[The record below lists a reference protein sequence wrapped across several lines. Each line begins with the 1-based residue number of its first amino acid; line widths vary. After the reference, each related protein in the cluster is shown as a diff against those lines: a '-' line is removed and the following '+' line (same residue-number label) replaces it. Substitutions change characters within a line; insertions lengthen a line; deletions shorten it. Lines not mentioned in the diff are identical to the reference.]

1 MNNATRGNN
10 PKTSSAW
17 LKQTCAI
24 GMMFWLGASAASAI
38 AAPAARPNIVFIL
51 ADDLGYGSVGC
62 YGASPQVVKTPHID
76 RLAREGMRFTQAY
89 TPGSWCTPTRYALM
103 TGRYFW
109 RRNNPRHLIVPL
121 LIETTRPTLA
131 SLLQQAGYATAV
143 VGKWDLGFGT
153 KPREFTDL
161 SSPLSPG
168 PRQVGFDY
176 FFGIPHNH
184 GEHWGVYAEN
194 EAVWGLRSTNH
205 VEPPPGWC
213 KKMGFDA
220 PQRDDW
226 TAQTVL
232 TDRAVAWLK
241 QQSPAKPFFL
251 YFASA
256 AIHVPITP
264 TKDARGTSGAGIY
277 GDWIHDVDI
286 SVGCI
291 LKALDEVGVMEN
303 TLVIFT
309 SDNGA
314 HQFEKPAKHAPTP
327 PPYTNLVDAVWEA
340 QQKGLKPNGIL
351 RGQKCGIHEGGFR
364 VPFVARWPGHIPAKS
379 ESGQM
384 ICLVDMLAT
393 TAALLDVPLP
403 KPEVAAE
410 DSCSFLPALLG
421 QTAAKPGRDTLV
433 LQNLVVFPKHIGGV
447 FAVRKGRWKWIEGI
461 ATGPGKADEALY
473 DLASDPAEK
482 HNVIQAHP
490 DVVKEL
496 RAALNA
502 IRNRGHS
509 RAE

>member
-1 MNNATRGNN
+1 MKHFRI
-10 PKTSSAW
+10 S
-17 LKQTCAI
+17 L
-24 GMMFWLGASAASAI
+24 LLASFCIPHLAF
-38 AAPAARPNIVFIL
+38 AAPPNIVFIL
-51 ADDLGYGSVGC
+51 ADDLGYGSTGC
-62 YGASPQVVKTPHID
+62 YGAPPQVVKTPHID
-76 RLAREGMRFTQAY
+76 RLAQEGIRFTEAY

-109 RRNNPRHLIVPL
+109 RKPVEPIRPGQLRSL
-121 LIETTRPTLA
+121 LIETNRLTVA
-131 SLLQQAGYATAV
+131 SLLKQAGYATAII
-143 VGKWDLGFGT
+143 GKWDLCFGT

-161 SSPLSPG
+161 SSPLAPG

-194 EAVWGLRSTNH
+194 EGVWGLRSTNY
-205 VEPPPGWC
+205 VEPPKPVYS

-251 YFASA
+251 YFSSA
-256 AIHVPITP
+256 AIHEPITP
-264 TKDARGTSGAGIY
+264 TKESKGTSGAGIY
-277 GDWIHDVDI
+277 GDWIHDLDN
-286 SVGCI
+286 SVGRI
-291 LKALDEVGVMEN
+291 LKTLDEAGVREN

-314 HQFEKPAKHAPTP
+314 HQIEKPVRHGPIP
-327 PPYTNLVDAVWEA
+327 PPYTFILDAVWEA

-351 RGQKCGIHEGGFR
+351 RDQKGTIYEGGFR
-364 VPFVARWPGHIPAKS
+364 VPLLARWPGHIPAKS

-393 TAALLDVPLP
+393 TAALLEVPLP
-403 KPEVAAE
+403 KPEAGAE
-410 DSCSFLPALLG
+410 DSFSFLPALLG
-421 QTAAKPGRDTLV
+421 QKDAKPGRDMVV
-433 LQNLVVFPKHIGGV
+433 LKSLRYGMY
-447 FAVRKGRWKWIEGI
+447 AVRKGRWKWIEGI
-461 ATGPGKADEALY
+461 PEARPAKGGWQPTGEELY
-473 DLASDPAEK
+473 DLDKDPSEK
-482 HNVIQAHP
+482 ENVIQSHP
-490 DVVKEL
+490 DMAREL

-502 IRNRGHS
+502 ARNQKHTRT
-509 RAE
+509 E